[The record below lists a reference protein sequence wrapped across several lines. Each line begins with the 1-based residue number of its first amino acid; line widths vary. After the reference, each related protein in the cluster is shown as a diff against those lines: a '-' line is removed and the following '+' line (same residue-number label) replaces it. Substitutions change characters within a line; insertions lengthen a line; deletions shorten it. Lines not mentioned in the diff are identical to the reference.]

1 VQESKGAASALRAW
15 FASAVAA
22 VTVAVLTVGAVG
34 AGVSGASPSSQDKA
48 TFCVGG
54 FTDVAYAGPMSGST
68 ADYGKE
74 QSLGLKLAI
83 STFNKAGG
91 FKSGPLKG
99 CKVKLLGPYDDKE
112 TPSTGASIASK
123 LVTTPHLLVYFGN
136 VDSGVTLAA
145 LHVLA
150 RAKIPM
156 INSYSTAP
164 TITNEGYSNI
174 FRTISTSNGFG
185 TALAEVLVKDFHKKK
200 LAALWVDNIF
210 GKGLSRAFDKE
221 AVSLGAKIVVT
232 YSYPETST
240 DFSIMVSKVKAAHP
254 TGIALLG
261 LYTSDALEVKQLVAA
276 GIKPSKS
283 VEFVGNPSDNNST
296 FVKIG
301 GGPSVMDGVYLIG
314 IWNPKVANKVG
325 KTFTKRFEKTYHSA
339 PAEDAATAYD
349 AFNVF
354 VRAVEHGGGNRT
366 TLIAQL
372 HKITPKHPY
381 KGITGKLGF
390 KKNGQAAFYPPI
402 VLEVKNGAIQAVP
415 TP

>member
-1 VQESKGAASALRAW
+1 MLKSSGRPVRVRW
-15 FASAVAA
+15 FASALSAVALALSMSA
-22 VTVAVLTVGAVG
+22 VVS
-34 AGVSGASPSSQDKA
+34 GVSAASPRSKDKA

-54 FTDVAYAGPMSGST
+54 RTEVAYAGPMSGST
-68 ADYGKE
+68 ADYGK
-74 QSLGLKLAI
+74 QQTSGLKLAI
-83 STFNKAGG
+83 ATFNKAGG

-123 LVTTPHLLVYFGN
+123 LVTTPHLLIYFGN

-150 RAKIPM
+150 KSGIPM

-164 TITNEGYSNI
+164 TITNEGYKNI
-174 FRTISTSNGFG
+174 FRTISTANGFG
-185 TALAEVLVKDFHKKK
+185 TALATVFVKNLHKKN

-210 GKGLSRAFDKE
+210 GKGLSHAFDQTATK
-221 AVSLGAKIVVT
+221 LGAKIVVT

-240 DFSIMVSKVKAAHP
+240 DFSVMVSKVKAAHP
-254 TGIALLG
+254 TGVALLG

-276 GIKPSKS
+276 GIKPSKK
-283 VEFVGNPSDNNST
+283 VPFIGNPSDNNST
-296 FVKIG
+296 FVSIG
-301 GGPSVMDGVYLIG
+301 GGASVMDGTYLIG
-314 IWNPKVANKVG
+314 IWNPKVANKQG
-325 KTFTKRFEKTYHSA
+325 KTFTKRFVKTFHFP

-349 AFNVF
+349 SFMLF
-354 VRAVEHGGGNRT
+354 VQAEEHGGGNRSA
-366 TLIAQL
+366 LIKQL
-372 HKITPKHPY
+372 HKITPSHPY

-390 KKNGQAAFYPPI
+390 KPNGQVAFYPPI
-402 VLEVKNGAIQAVP
+402 VLEVKNGTIQAVP

>member
-1 VQESKGAASALRAW
+1 VQRRRRAGPAGRWLAGAIAASTLAALAL
-15 FASAVAA
+15 SAV
-22 VTVAVLTVGAVG
+22 GS
-34 AGVSGASPSSQDKA
+34 GVSGASGTSKDKA

-54 FTDVAYAGPMSGST
+54 YTDVSYAGPMSGST

-91 FKSGPLKG
+91 FDAGPLKG

-112 TPSTGASIASK
+112 TPSTGASIASR
-123 LVTTPHLLVYFGN
+123 LVTTSHLLLYFGN

-150 RAKIPM
+150 RTGIPM

-164 TITNEGYSNI
+164 TITDEHYTNI

-185 TALAEVLVKDFHKKK
+185 TALAEVLVNDFHKKN
-200 LAALWVDNIF
+200 LASLWVDNIF
-210 GKGLSRAFDKE
+210 GKGLSHAFNKE
-221 AVSLGAKIVVT
+221 AVKLGAKIVVT

-240 DFSIMVSKVKAAHP
+240 DFSVMVSKVKAAHP
-254 TGIALLG
+254 TGVALLG

-283 VEFVGNPSDNNST
+283 VKFVGNPSDNNST
-296 FVKIG
+296 FVSIG
-301 GGPSVMDGVYLIG
+301 GGASVMDDTYLIG
-314 IWNPKVANKVG
+314 IWNPKVANKAG
-325 KTFTKRFEKTYHSA
+325 KTFTKKFEDTFHSS

-349 AFNVF
+349 AFRVF
-354 VRAVEHGGGNRT
+354 VQAVEHGGGNRSA
-366 TLIAQL
+366 LITQL

-402 VLEVKNGAIQAVP
+402 LLEVVNGAIQAVP